1 MRLAREKRGKI
12 GGMAI
17 SIRPQHLKRY
27 KDISL
32 LLIKYG
38 RSDLVRDAGLDDM
51 SGHRTDDIPDDGK
64 PDQLAADLERLG
76 PTYIKLGQLLSTRGD
91 LLPAPY
97 IDALSRL
104 QDKVEPFAFAEVEQ
118 IVTEELGV
126 RISRAF
132 RVFDNVPL
140 ASASLGQVHRA
151 ELRDGRVVAVK
162 VQRPGIRDGVLSDL
176 DALRELAE
184 FADSHFRTA
193 RWYGFAA
200 MLEEF
205 RKSMLRELDYQQEA
219 RNLQTLG
226 ANLAQFPRI
235 HVPQP
240 VLDYTTTR
248 VLTMDFVGGA
258 KLTSLGP
265 LAQLEVDGAE
275 LAEQLIA
282 CYLQQILVDGFFHA
296 DPHPGNVFVT
306 DTGDIALLDLG
317 MVGRV
322 PHEAQEKLVKLLL
335 GIGDGRG
342 EDCAR
347 ALIQLCDVHDDD
359 ELDDMTFRR
368 RVGEI
373 VAENQGVAL
382 ADVRAGAVV
391 LELSRAAVQSG
402 LRPPPELSMLG
413 RALLA
418 LDDVARNL
426 NPQFDPNETIRRQ
439 ASDIMRGQ
447 MTGSATQ
454 GSIFSTM
461 LEAKEFVEQF
471 PGRINRVMDALA
483 EGELKLNVRGVDERE
498 IMRGMQQVANRIA
511 AGVVIAALIMGAA
524 LLMRVPTQ
532 TTILG
537 YPALAI
543 VCFLAAA
550 GFGFTLL
557 ISIWLGDRR
566 TAIRRRR

>member
-1 MRLAREKRGKI
+1 MPC
-12 GGMAI
+12 MVI
-17 SIRPQHLKRY
+17 SVRPQHLKRY

-38 RSDLVRDAGLDDM
+38 RGDLVRDFGLDNM
-51 SGHRTDDIPDDGK
+51 SGDPSAAADGK
-64 PDQLAADLERLG
+64 PEQLAADLEQLG

-91 LLPAPY
+91 MLPAPY
-97 IDALSRL
+97 VDALARL
-104 QDKVEPFAFAEVEQ
+104 QDKVEPFGFAEVER
-118 IVTEELGV
+118 IVSEELGV

-132 RVFDNVPL
+132 RVFDNIPL

-162 VQRPGIRDGVLSDL
+162 VQRPGIRDGVVADL

-184 FADSHFRTA
+184 FADGHFRTA
-193 RWYGFAA
+193 RRYGFAA

-205 RKSMLRELDYQQEA
+205 RKSMLRELDYEQEA

-226 ANLAQFPRI
+226 VNLADFPRI

-240 VLDYTTTR
+240 VLDYTTSR
-248 VLTMDFVGGA
+248 VLTMDFVGGS

-265 LAQLEVDGAE
+265 LAQLEIDGVE

-282 CYLQQILVDGFFHA
+282 SYLQQILVDGFFHA
-296 DPHPGNVFVT
+296 DPHPGNVFLT
-306 DTGDIALLDLG
+306 DSGDIALLDLG

-335 GIGDGRG
+335 AIGDGRG

-347 ALIQLCDVHDDD
+347 ALTQLCDVDDED
-359 ELDDMTFRR
+359 ELDDTAFRR

-373 VAENQGVAL
+373 VAQNQGVAL
-382 ADVRAGAVV
+382 AEVRAGAVV
-391 LELSRAAVQSG
+391 LELTRAAVQSG
-402 LRPPPELSMLG
+402 LRPVPELSMLG

-418 LDDVARNL
+418 LDEVARSL

-439 ASDIMRGQ
+439 AADIMRGR
-447 MTGSATQ
+447 MAGSATQ
-454 GSIFSTM
+454 GSLFATM
-461 LEAKEFVEQF
+461 LEAKEFVEQL
-471 PGRINRVMDALA
+471 PGRVNRVMDALA
-483 EGELKLNVRGVDERE
+483 EGELKLNVRGIDERE
-498 IMRGMQQVANRIA
+498 IMRGMHQSANRVT

-524 LLMRVPTQ
+524 LLMRVPTSAR
-532 TTILG
+532 ILG

-543 VCFLAAA
+543 ICFLAAA
-550 GFGFTLL
+550 GFGLVLL
-557 ISIWLGDRR
+557 TNIWLSDRR
-566 TAIRRRR
+566 TPPRRR